1 MTVTADR
8 VAASVAVGRV
18 IRSGAWS
25 NVVSRIEA
33 ESAGADVSTVQG
45 LVFGVLRNRPLIDD
59 AIASHA
65 SRPVEKI
72 DDRVLDLLR
81 VATAELMADRT
92 PMPLVV
98 DGLVHAVR
106 QVSPRAAGFANAVMR
121 RMSENVPR
129 AETLAD
135 IGIPE
140 FVDSAMRHVLD
151 PADVDAFWLASQQ
164 PAPVGLRSERQ
175 PDGARKVDG
184 IPGAW
189 LWEEGAPPE
198 GALVQDPASVAVV
211 NAVALASGGSALDI
225 AAAPGGKTQHL
236 VDQAGGTGRVI
247 GMDIHPRRVRDAA
260 LRVPEAIWV
269 VGDGRSAPFAE
280 STFDAVLVDAPC
292 TGLGTLRR
300 RPEIR
305 DRVSESG
312 MAQLAAIQRSLLD
325 EALRLVRPG
334 GRVVYSVCT
343 VTPAETIDVVSGL
356 GGVPPSGLPGV
367 PYGDGWLMGPQLGP
381 TDGMFVTVFSR

>member
-1 MTVTADR
+1 MTVTEDR

-45 LVFGVLRNRPLIDD
+45 LVFGVLRNRPLIDN

-65 SRPVEKI
+65 SRPIEKI

-106 QVSPRAAGFANAVMR
+106 LVSPRAAGFANAVMR

-175 PDGARKVDG
+175 PDGARRVDG

-189 LWEEGAPPE
+189 LWDEGAPPE
-198 GALVQDPASVAVV
+198 GVAVQDPASVAVV
-211 NAVALASGGSALDI
+211 NAVALGCGGCALDI

-236 VDQAGGTGRVI
+236 VDQAGETGRVI

-260 LRVPEAIWV
+260 LRVPQAIWV

-305 DRVSESG
+305 DRVSEAG

-343 VTPAETIDVVSGL
+343 ITPAETIDVVAGL

-367 PYGDGWLMGPQLGP
+367 RYGDGWLMGPHLGP
-381 TDGMFVTVFSR
+381 TDGMFVTVIPR

>member
-1 MTVTADR
+1 MTVTEDR

-33 ESAGADVSTVQG
+33 ESAGADVGTVQS
-45 LVFGVLRNRPLIDD
+45 LVFGVLRNRPLIDN

-65 SRPVEKI
+65 SRSVEKI

-81 VATAELMADRT
+81 VATAELLGDRT
-92 PMPLVV
+92 PVPLVV

-106 QVSPRAAGFANAVMR
+106 RVSPRAAGFANAVMR
-121 RMSENVPR
+121 RMSENIPNP
-129 AETLAD
+129 ETLGD

-140 FVDSAMRHVLD
+140 FVDSALRHILD
-151 PADVDAFWLASQQ
+151 PADVDAFWLASQE
-164 PAPVGLRSERQ
+164 PAPVGLRSDRQ
-175 PDGARKVDG
+175 PEGASSVAG

-189 LWEEGAPPE
+189 LWEHGVPPE
-198 GALVQDPASVAVV
+198 GAVMQDPASVAVV
-211 NAVALASGGSALDI
+211 NAVGLATGGRALDM

-236 VDQAGGTGRVI
+236 VDQAGETGRVV

-260 LRVPEAIWV
+260 RRVLQATWV
-269 VGDGRSAPFAE
+269 VGDGRVAPFVE

-343 VTPAETIDVVSGL
+343 ITPAETIDVVAGL
-356 GGVPPSGLPGV
+356 GGVPPPGLPGV
-367 PYGDGWLMGPQLGP
+367 RYGDGWLMAPHLGP
-381 TDGMFVTVFSR
+381 TDGMFVTVFDR